1 MEGTVTRWYVEHTY
15 ELNPRTG
22 AMEATRAN
30 IFRTQ
35 VDAEAFASSISGA
48 FRIRKEEYQKS
59 RHYLIVNNEDSN
71 LFWNWDVSTGEW
83 AKKGSYYPDEESAQE
98 DIDANGL
105 NAHVEYDVW

>member
-1 MEGTVTRWYVEHTY
+1 MEEIITRWYVEYTY

-22 AMEATRAN
+22 AMEATSAN
-30 IFRTQ
+30 IFHTQ
-35 VDAEAFASSISGA
+35 VDAEAFANSISGA
-48 FRIRKEEYQKS
+48 FRIRKEEYQQS

-83 AKKGSYYPDEESAQE
+83 AKKGSYYLDEESAQE